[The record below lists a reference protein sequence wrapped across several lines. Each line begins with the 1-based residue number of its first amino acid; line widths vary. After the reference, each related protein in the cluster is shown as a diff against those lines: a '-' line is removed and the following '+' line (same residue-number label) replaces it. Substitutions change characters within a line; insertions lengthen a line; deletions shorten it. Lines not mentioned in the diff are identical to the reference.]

1 MPFDNDI
8 RVETNDELISEQVS
22 ETVWESDER
31 YRQLVEVSPDAILV
45 HIEGRIVFINQ
56 AGLDL
61 IGVQNTG
68 SVLHHPI
75 IDFIHNDSIPDYY
88 GLIDVL
94 KKTGT
99 FPLTEMKLLRLNGSI
114 VYTEVVGALLRFQG
128 CQSVQVL
135 VRNISERKLAEEN
148 LQKSLEQLQ
157 NVLDGT
163 VNALAT
169 TTEKKDPYTAGHQ
182 RRVASLACHIASQM
196 GFTEEQIKIIRTASI
211 LHDIGKLQIPTDI
224 LSKPGRLS
232 DMESL
237 LVKTHSQAGYEI
249 VSSIP
254 FSGSVAR
261 ILLQHHERL
270 DGSGYPLGLSGSEI
284 LMEAKILAV
293 ADVVE
298 AMASYRPYR
307 PALGIDRAL
316 EEIKRGAGTIYD
328 REVVNTCLQI
338 FSNEEFK
345 FD

>member
-1 MPFDNDI
+1 MPLNNIMVDKNDKLS
-8 RVETNDELISEQVS
+8 VEQVN

-31 YRQLVEVSPDAILV
+31 YRQLVEVSPDAIIV
-45 HIEGRIVFINQ
+45 YIEGRIAFINQ

-61 IGVQNTG
+61 IGVENTG
-68 SVLHHPI
+68 AVLNRPI
-75 IDFIHNDSIPDYY
+75 IDFIHNDSISDYY
-88 GLIDVL
+88 GLIEVL
-94 KKTGT
+94 NNTGT
-99 FPLTEMKLLRLNGSI
+99 FPSTEMKLLRLDGSI
-114 VYTEVVGALLRFQG
+114 VHTEVVGALLIFKG
-128 CQSVQVL
+128 CRSVQVL

-148 LQKSLEQLQ
+148 LQRSLEQLQ

-196 GFTEEQIKIIRTASI
+196 GFTEKQIKIIRTASI

-232 DMESL
+232 EMESL

-249 VSSIP
+249 VNSIP

-298 AMASYRPYR
+298 AMASHRPYR
-307 PALGIDRAL
+307 PALGIERAL
-316 EEIKRGAGTIYD
+316 EEIKRGAGIIYD
-328 REVVNTCLQI
+328 RDVVDTCLEI
-338 FSNEEFK
+338 FKREEFK